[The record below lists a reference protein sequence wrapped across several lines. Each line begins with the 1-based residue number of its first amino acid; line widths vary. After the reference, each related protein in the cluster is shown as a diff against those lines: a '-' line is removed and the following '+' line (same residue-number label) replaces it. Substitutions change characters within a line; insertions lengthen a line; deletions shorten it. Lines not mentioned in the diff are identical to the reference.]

1 MDPHFDGVIFKTH
14 SGEVRRRIN
23 RPFPPFRIIDVRPRA
38 DWERSRIPGSVSA
51 PEEGITGFPDGADAR
66 TEYLVVGRQPEDPAM
81 RKASLALRSLGAH
94 RVVEMTGGMVEWE
107 MAGGPVETNRPAAA

>member
-14 SGEVRRRIN
+14 SGEVRRRLTK
-23 RPFPPFRIIDVRPRA
+23 PFPPFRIIDVRPRA

-51 PEEGITGFPDGADAR
+51 PEDGIISFPEGTDAH

-81 RKASLALRSLGAH
+81 RKASLALKDLGAH

-107 MAGGPVETNRPAAA
+107 MAGGPIEKDRPAA

>member
-38 DWERSRIPGSVSA
+38 DWERSRIPGSISA
-51 PEEGITGFPDGADAR
+51 PEDGIIGFPEGADAR

-81 RKASLALRSLGAH
+81 RKASLVLKSLGAH
-94 RVVEMTGGMVEWE
+94 RVVEMTGGMVEWK
-107 MAGGPVETNRPAAA
+107 MAGGPLEEGRPAA

>member
-23 RPFPPFRIIDVRPRA
+23 RPFPPFRILDVRPRA
-38 DWERSRIPGSVSA
+38 EWERERIPGSVSVS
-51 PEEGITGFPDGADAR
+51 EGVTGFPEGADTR

-81 RKASLALRSLGAH
+81 RKASLALKSLGAH
-94 RVVEMTGGMVEWE
+94 RVVEMTGGMMEWE
-107 MAGGPVETNRPAAA
+107 MAGGPVETNRPAA